1 MMTLPQYFLLIA
13 AQLAVL
19 TYYIG
24 VLVYMLPIPLRSV
37 KRWAPTL
44 IQDSLWVSILI
55 TLYVVL
61 LKFADAIA
69 GLSGYSISDIISY
82 MQIRMKAIILMEYIT
97 RLLVGILASIHS
109 IIGKFFSIYMLPM
122 VLVHYG
128 MLTAAATVIV
138 IASIV
143 STAKAKLT
151 ALSIAL
157 IAIPFRIGR
166 NAGAS
171 LLAFVIVSNIM
182 LPFLPHWI
190 TMIYESLATGYLSTY
205 ISANESREPIHLWGM
220 VKDAYGH
227 QPLAGLVRF
236 IDVNNGGSFRF
247 VIHEDGGYYVT
258 KPLKMLPSG
267 DYRVEVEYLA
277 HILGASRPTVKVP
290 EDAKL
295 TYELDEAE
303 YRLDITVEEDAI
315 FVEPIGLLI
324 ISGCKITK
332 VYQTDNI
339 LDVTCEPMSDWIMI
353 TISSLGKNDIEM
365 TFPDSAFFEEY
376 RVFELATP
384 WRGVKV
390 YTKILSLKIPNGAD
404 KIDMRFAK
412 NIDYYSISSIYKLEL
427 SEGVTYP
434 NMTTEDAIVYY
445 IVYGTAFPITV
456 FSYLTIMSMVSINF
470 ARVLGASSPRI
481 IFD

>member
-1 MMTLPQYFLLIA
+1 MTLPQYFLLVA

-37 KRWAPTL
+37 KRWAPAL

-61 LKFADAIA
+61 LRSADAIA
-69 GLSGYSISDIISY
+69 SLSGYSMSDIISY

-97 RLLVGILASIHS
+97 RLLVGILASIHN

-138 IASIV
+138 IASII

-151 ALSIAL
+151 ALAIAL

-171 LLAFVIVSNIM
+171 LLAFVIASNIM

-190 TMIYESLATGYLSTY
+190 TMIYGSLATGYLGTY
-205 ISANESREPIHLWGM
+205 ISANESGEPIHLWG
-220 VKDAYGH
+220 VVRDEYGY
-227 QPLAGLVRF
+227 QPSAGLVRF
-236 IDVNNGGSFRF
+236 TDINNGGSFRF
-247 VIHEDGGYYVT
+247 VVHEDGGYYVT

-267 DYRVEVEYLA
+267 DYRIEVEYLA
-277 HILGASRPTVKVP
+277 NILGTSKSIVKLP

-315 FVEPIGLLI
+315 FVEPVGLLI
-324 ISGCKITK
+324 VSGCKITK
-332 VYQTDNI
+332 VYQTDDI
-339 LDVTCEPMSDWIMI
+339 IDITCKPMSGWIMI
-353 TISSLGKNDIEM
+353 TISSLGKNDIKM
-365 TFPDSAFFEEY
+365 VSPDSVFFEEY
-376 RVFELATP
+376 RVLELTTP

-390 YTKILSLKIPNGAD
+390 YKKIFSLKIPNGVD
-404 KIDMRFAK
+404 KINVRFSK
-412 NIDYYSISSIYKLEL
+412 NIDYYSTMSIRRLEL

-445 IVYGTAFPITV
+445 IVYGTAFPISV
-456 FSYLTIMSMVSINF
+456 FSYLTIMSMVSINL